1 MFKTTGIKN
10 TRFYPIFLYLRFT
23 PLFILFMKIYTLT
36 GDDGTTSLSGG
47 KRVPKQSL
55 RVESYGTVDELIAW
69 IGLLRSYPE
78 NNVRKDFLVYIQ
90 SQLMA
95 SAAALASDIDNPG
108 KKILL
113 PEEGCL
119 NVIEEEIDKMEAELP
134 SLNSFILPGGNIIVS
149 HCHIA
154 RCVCRRAERS
164 VLRLNEKEYTPE
176 IVRKLLNRLS
186 DYLFVLSRKISLES
200 DNEEIR
206 WML

>member
-1 MFKTTGIKN
+1 
-10 TRFYPIFLYLRFT
+10 
-23 PLFILFMKIYTLT
+23 MKIYTLT

-55 RVESYGTVDELIAW
+55 RVESYGTVDELITW
-69 IGLLRSYPE
+69 IGLIRSYPE
-78 NNVRKDFLVYIQ
+78 NNKRKDFLVYIQ

-95 SAAALASDIDNPG
+95 SAAALASDKDNPG
-108 KKILL
+108 KKVLL
-113 PEEGCL
+113 PEEGSL
-119 NVIEEEIDKMEAELP
+119 KAIETEIDKMEAELP
-134 SLNSFILPGGNIIVS
+134 PLNSFILPGGNVIVS

-164 VLRLNEKEYTPE
+164 VLRLNETEYTPE

-186 DYLFVLSRKISLES
+186 DYLFVLSRKVGFET

-206 WML
+206 WTI